1 LTEIEGLRKIR
12 IPLEGNEIDAWALRR
27 SKEDT
32 FVYPTAISKSKSG
45 MKGLQNL
52 VVKNIDLKLT

>member
-1 LTEIEGLRKIR
+1 MAEIEGLRKTR
-12 IPLEGNEIDAWALRR
+12 IALEGNEIEAWTLRR

-45 MKGLQNL
+45 RKGPQNIT
-52 VVKNIDLKLT
+52 VKNVELKFT